1 MCPQRE
7 SFIGLMLLLVIT
19 VTMYEQRDL
28 NGIKSRGVVRNAKE
42 DK

>member
-7 SFIGLMLLLVIT
+7 PFISVMLLLVIAM
-19 VTMYEQRDL
+19 TMYERRDL
-28 NGIKSRGVVRNAKE
+28 NGIGPSGVDRNAKE